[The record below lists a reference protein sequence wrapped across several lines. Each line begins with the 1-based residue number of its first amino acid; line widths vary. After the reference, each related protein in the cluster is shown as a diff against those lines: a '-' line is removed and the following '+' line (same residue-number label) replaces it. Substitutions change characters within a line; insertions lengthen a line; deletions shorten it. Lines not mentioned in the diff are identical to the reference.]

1 MKPCS
6 NWIYLAVHG
15 CPLDARLLQ
24 TVGKG
29 VTGLQCVN
37 VQLDEMLLHTV
48 RPQCVRKCIPQCSA
62 LKRPYPV

>member
-6 NWIYLAVHG
+6 NWIHLAVHVY
-15 CPLDARLLQ
+15 PLDARLLQ

-37 VQLDEMLLHTV
+37 VQLDEMLLHT
-48 RPQCVRKCIPQCSA
+48 Q
-62 LKRPYPV
+62 